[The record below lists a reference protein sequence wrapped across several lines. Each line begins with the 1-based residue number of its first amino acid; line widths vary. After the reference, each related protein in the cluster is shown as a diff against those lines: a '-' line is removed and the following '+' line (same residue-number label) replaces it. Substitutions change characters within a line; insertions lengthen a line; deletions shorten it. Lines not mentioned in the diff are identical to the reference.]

1 MQNLKNYLG
10 MLVIIL
16 SSFFAAPLAAE
27 SLWTRIVDLRD
38 GVPAPSAIQLAM
50 AFKATAATH
59 GIEITVALPIAGSPN
74 RITWMASGPDVTSMQ
89 ANFNKLQQSPEF
101 QELFGKAVTMYENAH
116 DEWWTT
122 F

>member
-1 MQNLKNYLG
+1 

-27 SLWTRIVDLRD
+27 SLWTRSVDLRD

-50 AFKATAATH
+50 AFKAAAAKH
-59 GIEITVALPIAGSPN
+59 GIELKVALLIAGSPN

-89 ANFNKLQQSPEF
+89 ATFNKFQQSAEF
-101 QELFGKAVTMYENAH
+101 QELFGKALTMYENAH

-122 F
+122 Y